1 MPIRWRLT
9 IFNAL
14 VIGSILLALGLALFF
29 LLRQTLLSSVEE
41 TARDRAEAAAKEINR
56 GEGLDEEDG
65 RLELDGGLKRGLTHD
80 GVFIA
85 VRDGRG
91 RIIAP
96 QTGNL
101 LNNGGAQD
109 KLWRQVLETGE
120 PAKGKFTLP
129 EQGPTYVYA
138 RQVSPPGQ
146 PAQIVEAGKSY
157 KPAQEN
163 VDEVARVL
171 ASGFTGAFLLMV
183 AGAYLLARNALS
195 PVSAVVRAA
204 HRITEG
210 DLSKR
215 LPVAHPKDEIGDLAA
230 TINGML
236 SRLEK
241 TLARLQETIERQRRF
256 VADASHELR
265 TPLTSIHSY
274 AQMLEEWALKD
285 PQIGPESVAA
295 IKRESERM
303 KGLVENL
310 LELARGDEGMK
321 LHLKDNNLTD
331 VVQEAAES
339 ARAAVNGKV
348 LIECPTSKQRAQEE
362 GVSAVFDRERLRQAL
377 SILLDNAV
385 KYTPQEEGGRVSMRI
400 VQEDAS
406 VGVEVSDT
414 GIGIPEEQI
423 PHVFERFYR
432 AEEARSTEGLGLG
445 LSIARQIAEDHGGSI
460 EARSKPREGS
470 TFIIRIPRRIPRSN
484 SVGQNH

>member
-1 MPIRWRLT
+1 MP
-9 IFNAL
+9 
-14 VIGSILLALGLALFF
+14 
-29 LLRQTLLSSVEE
+29 
-41 TARDRAEAAAKEINR
+41 
-56 GEGLDEEDG
+56 
-65 RLELDGGLKRGLTHD
+65 
-80 GVFIA
+80 
-85 VRDGRG
+85 VR
-91 RIIAP
+91 P
-96 QTGNL
+96 S
-101 LNNGGAQD
+101 
-109 KLWRQVLETGE
+109 E
-120 PAKGKFTLP
+120 
-129 EQGPTYVYA
+129 
-138 RQVSPPGQ
+138 Q
-146 PAQIVEAGKSY
+146 PARIVEAGKSY
-157 KPAQEN
+157 QPAQEN
-163 VDEVARVL
+163 VDEMARVL
-171 ASGFTGAFLLMV
+171 TSGFTAAFLLMV

-236 SRLEK
+236 SRLQK

-274 AQMLEEWALKD
+274 AQMLEEWALRD

-310 LELARGDEGMK
+310 LELARADEGMK
-321 LHLKDNNLTD
+321 LHLKDNNLTE

-348 LIECPTSKQRAQEE
+348 LIEYPPPKQRVQEE

-385 KYTPQEEGGRVSMRI
+385 KYTPQEGGRVSMRI

-414 GIGIPEEQI
+414 GIGIPQEQI

-460 EARSKPREGS
+460 EAQSKPGEGS
-470 TFIIRIPRRIPRSN
+470 TFIIRIPRGIPS
-484 SVGQNH
+484 SKE

>member
-1 MPIRWRLT
+1 VPIRWRLT

-14 VIGSILLALGLALFF
+14 VIGSILLALGFALFF
-29 LLRQTLLSSVEE
+29 LLRGTLLSSVGE
-41 TARDRAEAAAKEINR
+41 TARDRADVAAKEIYS
-56 GEGLDEEDG
+56 GEGLDEDDG
-65 RLELDGGLKRGLTHD
+65 RLELDEGLKRGLTLD
-80 GVFIA
+80 SVFIV

-91 RIIAP
+91 RIIA
-96 QTGNL
+96 QTGNPP
-101 LNNGGAQD
+101 NNGGTQD
-109 KLWRQVLETGE
+109 KLWRQALETGE
-120 PAKGKFTLP
+120 AADGKFTLP
-129 EQGPTYVYA
+129 EQGPSYVYA
-138 RQVSPPGQ
+138 VPVSPSDQ
-146 PAQIVEAGKSY
+146 PARIVEAGKSY
-157 KPAQEN
+157 KPTQEN
-163 VDEVARVL
+163 VDKMALVL
-171 ASGFTGAFLLMV
+171 ASGFTVAFLLSV
-183 AGAYLLARNALS
+183 VGAYLLARNALS
-195 PVSAVVRAA
+195 PVSAVVTAA

-215 LPVAHPKDEIGDLAA
+215 LPVVHPKDEIGDLAA

-236 SRLEK
+236 SRLEQ
-241 TLARLQETIERQRRF
+241 TLTRLEETIDRQRRF

-274 AQMLEEWALKD
+274 AQVLEEWALRD

-321 LHLKDNNLTD
+321 LHLKDNDLTE
-331 VVQEAAES
+331 VVEEAAES
-339 ARAAVNGKV
+339 ASAAVNGKV
-348 LIECPTSKQRAQEE
+348 LIECPTPKQRVQ

-385 KYTPQEEGGRVSMRI
+385 KYTPEGGRVTMRI
-400 VQEDAS
+400 VEEDGS

-414 GIGIPEEQI
+414 GIGIPEDQI

-470 TFIIRIPRRIPRSN
+470 TFIIRIPRRIPRSK
-484 SVGQNH
+484 V

>member
-1 MPIRWRLT
+1 VPIRWRLT

-14 VIGSILLALGLALFF
+14 VIGSILLALGLALFL
-29 LLRQTLLSSVEE
+29 LLRQTLLNSVEE
-41 TARDRAEAAAKEINR
+41 TARNRAEAAAKEINS

-65 RLELDGGLKRGLTHD
+65 RLLLDDGLKQGLTHD
-80 GVFIA
+80 GVFIV

-91 RIIAP
+91 RIT
-96 QTGNL
+96 QTVNL
-101 LNNGGAQD
+101 PNNGRAQD
-109 KLWRQVLETGE
+109 KLWRRALETGE
-120 PAKGKFTLP
+120 PAKGKFTLQQ
-129 EQGPTYVYA
+129 EGSSYVYA
-138 RQVSPPGQ
+138 VPVSPPEQ
-146 PAQIVEAGKSY
+146 PAWIVEAGKSY
-157 KPAQEN
+157 EPAQ
-163 VDEVARVL
+163 VTVYKMALVL
-171 ASGFTGAFLLMV
+171 ASGFSVAFLLSV
-183 AGAYLLARNALS
+183 VGAYLLARNALS

-236 SRLEK
+236 SRLQK
-241 TLARLQETIERQRRF
+241 TLTRLQQTIDRQRRF

-274 AQMLEEWALKD
+274 AQVLEEWALKD

-321 LHLKDNNLTD
+321 LHLKDNNLTE

-348 LIECPTSKQRAQEE
+348 LIECPTSKQRVQEE

-385 KYTPQEEGGRVSMRI
+385 KYTPQEGGRVSMRI

-460 EARSKPREGS
+460 EARSKPGEGS
-470 TFIIRIPRRIPRSN
+470 TFIIRIPRGIPS
-484 SVGQNH
+484 SKE

>member
-14 VIGSILLALGLALFF
+14 VIGSILLALGFALF
-29 LLRQTLLSSVEE
+29 LLQRHTLLDSIRE
-41 TARDRAEAAAKEINR
+41 TASDRALAAAKEIDR

-65 RLELDGGLKRGLTHD
+65 RFELDGGLQRGLTRD
-80 GVFIA
+80 GVFIV

-101 LNNGGAQD
+101 LNKGETQD
-109 KLWRQVLETGE
+109 KLWRKVLETE
-120 PAKGKFTLP
+120 KPAHDTFTLQQ
-129 EQGPTYVYA
+129 EGLTYVYA
-138 RQVSPPGQ
+138 VPVNPPEQ
-146 PAQIVEAGKSY
+146 PARIVEAGKSY
-157 KPAQEN
+157 EPAQDN
-163 VDEVARVL
+163 VYKMALVL
-171 ASGFTGAFLLMV
+171 ASGFTVAFLLSV
-183 AGAYLLARNALS
+183 VGAYLLARNALS

-215 LPVAHPKDEIGDLAA
+215 LPVVHPKDEIGDLAA

-241 TLARLQETIERQRRF
+241 TLARLQKTIDRQRRF

-274 AQMLEEWALKD
+274 AQVLEEWALRD

-321 LHLKDNNLTD
+321 LHLKDNNLTE

-348 LIECPTSKQRAQEE
+348 LIECPTSKQRVQEE

-385 KYTPQEEGGRVSMRI
+385 KYTPEGGRVSMRI

-460 EARSKPREGS
+460 EVQSKPREGS
-470 TFIIRIPRRIPRSN
+470 TFIIRIPRGIPRSK
-484 SVGQNH
+484 V

>member
-14 VIGSILLALGLALFF
+14 VIGSILLTLGFALFF
-29 LLRQTLLSSVEE
+29 LLRQTLLYSVGE
-41 TARDRAEAAAKEINR
+41 TARNRAEAAAKEINS
-56 GEGLDEEDG
+56 GEGLDEENG

-80 GVFIA
+80 DVFII
-85 VRDGRG
+85 VRNGRG
-91 RIIAP
+91 NIITKTVHP
-96 QTGNL
+96 
-101 LNNGGAQD
+101 NNGKAHD
-109 KLWRQVLETGE
+109 KLWRRVLKTGKPE
-120 PAKGKFTLP
+120 DGTLTFR
-129 EQGPTYVYA
+129 EEGPSYVYA
-138 RQVSPPGQ
+138 MPVSPPDQ
-146 PAQIVEAGKSY
+146 PARIVEAGKSY
-157 KPAQEN
+157 ELAHEHVNKMA
-163 VDEVARVL
+163 VVL
-171 ASGFTGAFLLMV
+171 ASGVTVAFLLSV
-183 AGAYLLARNALS
+183 VGAYLLARKALS
-195 PVSAVVRAA
+195 PVSAVVTAA

-210 DLSKR
+210 DHSKR
-215 LPVAHPKDEIGDLAA
+215 LPVAHPNDEIGDLAA

-236 SRLEK
+236 SHLEK
-241 TLARLQETIERQRRF
+241 TLARLEETLDRQRRF

-265 TPLTSIHSY
+265 TPLTSIHGY
-274 AQMLEEWALKD
+274 AQVLEEWALRD

-321 LHLKDNNLTD
+321 LHLKDDNLTE
-331 VVQEAAES
+331 VVEEAAES

-348 LIECPTSKQRAQEE
+348 HIERLTPKQRVQR
-362 GVSAVFDRERLRQAL
+362 VSALFDRERLRQAL

-385 KYTPQEEGGRVSMRI
+385 KYTPEGGRVTMNI
-400 VQEDAS
+400 VEEDGS

-414 GIGIPEEQI
+414 GIGIPEDQI

-460 EARSKPREGS
+460 EVRSKPGEGS
-470 TFIIRIPRRIPRSN
+470 TFIIRIPRSK
-484 SVGQNH
+484 V

>member
-1 MPIRWRLT
+1 
-9 IFNAL
+9 
-14 VIGSILLALGLALFF
+14 
-29 LLRQTLLSSVEE
+29 
-41 TARDRAEAAAKEINR
+41 
-56 GEGLDEEDG
+56 
-65 RLELDGGLKRGLTHD
+65 
-80 GVFIA
+80 
-85 VRDGRG
+85 
-91 RIIAP
+91 
-96 QTGNL
+96 
-101 LNNGGAQD
+101 
-109 KLWRQVLETGE
+109 
-120 PAKGKFTLP
+120 
-129 EQGPTYVYA
+129 
-138 RQVSPPGQ
+138 
-146 PAQIVEAGKSY
+146 
-157 KPAQEN
+157 
-163 VDEVARVL
+163 
-171 ASGFTGAFLLMV
+171 
-183 AGAYLLARNALS
+183 LS

-241 TLARLQETIERQRRF
+241 TLTRLQQTIDRQRRF

-274 AQMLEEWALKD
+274 AQVLEEWALRD

-321 LHLKDNNLTD
+321 LHLKDNNLTE
-331 VVQEAAES
+331 VLQEAAES

-348 LIECPTSKQRAQEE
+348 LIECPSPKQRVQ

-385 KYTPQEEGGRVSMRI
+385 KYTPQGGRVSMRI

-470 TFIIRIPRRIPRSN
+470 TFIIRIPRGIPRSK
-484 SVGQNH
+484 G